1 MSDKPPLTPERMQL
15 LIRVSNR
22 LLSALGALMALLIP
36 GALLT
41 YWFGAVV
48 VGAVPMMTLLV
59 GALGGFV
66 GLQKRLSQLA
76 DEDLTLMSKSWVYTF
91 LSPLV
96 GGILALLTYVLFIS
110 GLLTGDLF
118 PKFVADKDVTAD
130 GINVLFAIQGQ
141 ATDYAKL
148 IFWCFLAGYSER
160 FATNILSQFE
170 SQGPKPVQNG

>member
-22 LLSALGALMALLIP
+22 LLLALVALMTILIP

-41 YWFGAVV
+41 YCFGAVI

-66 GLQKRLSQLA
+66 GLQKRLGQLA
-76 DEDLTLMSKSWVYTF
+76 NDDLTLLSKSWVYTF

-96 GGILALLTYVLFIS
+96 GGILALLTYVLFVS

-118 PKFVADKDVTAD
+118 PKFVPDKDVTAD

-141 ATDYAKL
+141 AADYAKL
-148 IFWCFLAGYSER
+148 IFWCFLSGYSER
-160 FATNILSQFE
+160 FATDILSQFE
-170 SQGPKPVQNG
+170 SQGSPPA

>member
-1 MSDKPPLTPERMQL
+1 L
-15 LIRVSNR
+15 L
-22 LLSALGALMALLIP
+22 LALGALMATLIP

-41 YWFGAVV
+41 YWFGAVI

-66 GLQKRLSQLA
+66 GLQKRLGQLA
-76 DEDLTLMSKSWVYTF
+76 NEDLALLSKSWVYTF

-110 GLLTGDLF
+110 GLLSGDLF

-130 GINVLFAIQGQ
+130 GIEVLFAIQGQ
-141 ATDYAKL
+141 AADYAKL
-148 IFWCFLAGYSER
+148 IFWCFLSGYSER
-160 FATNILSQFE
+160 FATDILSQFE
-170 SQGPKPVQNG
+170 SQESPPA

>member
-15 LIRVSNR
+15 LIRISNR
-22 LLSALGALMALLIP
+22 LLLALGALMSLLIP

-41 YWFGAVV
+41 YWIGAKFA
-48 VGAVPMMTLLV
+48 GAVPMMTLLV

-66 GLQKRLSQLA
+66 GLQKRLGELA
-76 DEDLTLMSKSWVYTF
+76 DGDLTLLSNSWVYTI

-118 PKFVADKDVTAD
+118 PNFAPDSNVVAD

-141 ATDYAKL
+141 PADYAKL

-160 FATNILSQFE
+160 FATGILSQFDSRGSE
-170 SQGPKPVQNG
+170 PVQNG